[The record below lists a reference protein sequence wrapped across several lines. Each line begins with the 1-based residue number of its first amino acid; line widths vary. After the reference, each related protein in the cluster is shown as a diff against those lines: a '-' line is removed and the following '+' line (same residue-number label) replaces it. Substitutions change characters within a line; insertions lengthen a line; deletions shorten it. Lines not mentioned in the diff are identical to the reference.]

1 VGTKRYSTVF
11 YAAETAAFVGDRQGI
26 LERRWRDP
34 TSLGLGPASGSVR
47 LFGDRADLVAL
58 RLTPGQIERLDRRG
72 QQELWRVPL
81 AAFDPR

>member
-11 YAAETAAFVGDRQGI
+11 YAAETAAFVGDRNGI
-26 LERRWRDP
+26 LERLRKDP
-34 TSLGLGPASGSVR
+34 ASLGLGPSSRSVR
-47 LFGDRADLVAL
+47 LYGDRTDLDDL
-58 RLTPGQIERLDRRG
+58 RLAPAQIERLDSRG